1 MKQQSSLE
9 LQKVSIRIQGRVLV
23 NNLSL
28 RVSGGDILTV
38 MGASGT
44 GKSTLLGFIC
54 GTLGREFD
62 VQGKVLLNGREIT
75 GLPPQQR
82 RIGILFQD
90 ALLFPH
96 LSVAEN
102 LAFGIPAQTTN
113 RQQRVTQALKDV
125 GMVGFGQRD
134 PATLSGGQRARITM
148 MRTLL
153 AEPQAVLLDE
163 PFNKLDASLRHKIR
177 QFVFSH
183 MRRAYL
189 PCLLVTHDQAD
200 ADATKGRIIVLP
212 SKRGKTRL

>member
-1 MKQQSSLE
+1 MRQQSVLE
-9 LQKVSIRIQGRVLV
+9 LQKIGLRIQERALV

-28 RVSGGDILTV
+28 KVSGGDILTV

-54 GTLGREFD
+54 GTLGREFSA
-62 VQGKVLLNGREIT
+62 QGKVLLNGRDIT
-75 GLPPQQR
+75 ELPPQKR

-102 LAFGIPAQTTN
+102 LAFGLPAKAER

-125 GMVGFGQRD
+125 GMEGFGDRD

-177 QFVFSH
+177 RFVFSH
-183 MRRAYL
+183 IRRAHL
-189 PCLLVTHDQAD
+189 PCLMVTHDQAD
-200 ADATKGRIIVLP
+200 ADAAKGRIIVLRVRR
-212 SKRGKTRL
+212 SASGS